1 MRGTELRGLGGE
13 EDTQRKKP
21 LHLVKLQTG
30 TGALVSLSLSSHMA
44 SGLSES

>member
-21 LHLVKLQTG
+21 LHLVQLQTG
-30 TGALVSLSLSSHMA
+30 TGALVSFSLSTHMA